1 MLPVSTINN
10 DVNHRYWTMMPNLK
24 WHLLDRLLITDE
36 NICLLQCILR
46 GRVLHWDWPGEQAAE
61 HRGEAAGPD
70 PQPRHQPLGHQ
81 VRTRRGQ
88 QQTIWGSL
96 FWYRYR
102 SQIFLSKNDPPPPV
116 PGSCSTCRNF
126 KQNRS
131 SNGFKFNKIKLNWC
145 ILTCFNVLM
154 TYSCYCTYVHMN
166 SLMRNHWTLSLIMIC
181 HICDKKLHLPANCQL
196 KLFTLYI

>member
-81 VRTRRGQ
+81 VRTRRGL

-102 SQIFLSKNDPPPPV
+102 SQIFLSKNDPPPPSRGPAPPV
-116 PGSCSTCRNF
+116 ETL
-126 KQNRS
+126 
-131 SNGFKFNKIKLNWC
+131 NKIGQVMDLNLTKLN
-145 ILTCFNVLM
+145 
-154 TYSCYCTYVHMN
+154 
-166 SLMRNHWTLSLIMIC
+166 LI
-181 HICDKKLHLPANCQL
+181 DV
-196 KLFTLYI
+196 F